1 MTRPRFSIGADVAAS
16 IVVYLVALPLCM
28 GIAIASEAPP
38 FAGVIAGIAGGI
50 VTGLISKSPLSVSG
64 PAAGLSTI
72 VASSIMELQVYEA
85 FLVAVVL
92 AGVFQIIFGIF
103 KLGMFGDFVPNPVIR
118 GMLAAIGITIF
129 LKQIPHLVG
138 YDKTQGSFFS
148 FQEKDENTIT
158 ALEHAAK
165 FFTPGALI
173 IGLLSLL
180 LIVLWELGA
189 AKQIKFFK
197 LVPGPLMA
205 VLLGLLINLIWINTG
220 ASLALEQSHLV
231 HIPVAGSVSE
241 LGSFIRM
248 PDFSQL
254 LNFKVWTIAGT
265 IAMVASLETLLSL
278 EAVDKLDPLKR
289 VSPPNGELRAQ
300 GIGNIVSGMLGGI
313 PITSVIVR
321 SSANVNAG
329 GKTKISTVLHGFY
342 LLLSVALLAKY
353 LNHIPMASLAA
364 ILVFTGYK
372 LAKPALFKEMFAKGL
387 QQFIPFL
394 VTILAILATDL
405 LIGVLVGIC
414 IGLYFILRSN
424 FKSAIRI
431 TRDGDHVL
439 VKLRDQVS
447 FLNKA
452 ALKKSL
458 EDVPDDAVVIID
470 ASTVKWMDPDVLEV
484 ITDYQVHAPLRG
496 IKTEVRYSPKM
507 LEQLSNS

>member
-1 MTRPRFSIGADVAAS
+1 MTRPRFKVGADVAAS

-38 FAGVIAGIAGGI
+38 IAGVIAGIAGGI

-72 VASSIMELQVYEA
+72 VASSILELQVFEA

-148 FQEKDENTIT
+148 FQEKEENTIT
-158 ALEHAAK
+158 ALEHAAT
-165 FFTPGALI
+165 FFTPGAMI

-180 LIVLWELGA
+180 VMILWEFGA
-189 AKQIKFFK
+189 YRQIKFFK

-205 VLLGLLINLIWINTG
+205 VVLGLLFNTIWINSGST
-220 ASLALEQSHLV
+220 LALEQIHLV
-231 HIPVAGSVSE
+231 HIPVAGTLNE
-241 LGSFIRM
+241 LGSFIRI
-248 PDFSQL
+248 PDFSYML
-254 LNFKVWTIAGT
+254 DYRVWTIAGT
-265 IAMVASLETLLSL
+265 IALVASLETLLSL

-289 VSPPNGELRAQ
+289 VSPPNNELKAQ

-329 GKTKISTVLHGFY
+329 GKTKISAVLHGFY
-342 LLLSVALLAKY
+342 LLLSVVLLARY

-364 ILVFTGYK
+364 ILVYTGYK
-372 LAKPALFKEMFAKGL
+372 LAKPSLFKEMYAKGL

-394 VTILAILATDL
+394 VTIIAILVTDL
-405 LIGVLVGIC
+405 LVGVLIGIC
-414 IGLYFILRSN
+414 IGLYYILRSN
-424 FKSAIRI
+424 FRSAVRI
-431 TRDGDHVL
+431 TRDGNHVL

-452 ALKKSL
+452 SLKKSL
-458 EDVPDDAVVIID
+458 EDITDDSFVIID
-470 ASTVKWMDPDVLEV
+470 ASTVKWMDPDVKEV
-484 ITDYQVHAPLRG
+484 IADFQVHAPLKG

-507 LEQLSNS
+507 LEQFSNQ